1 MSLLK
6 RSGLRSWVR
15 WGSII
20 GALLVALSLG
30 GCSAVRLGYSN
41 APHLAYWWLDR
52 YFDFDSTQGDRLR
65 AELDAT
71 LDWHRQ
77 QELPL
82 LAQQFDRLQSEAARP
97 VTAAQLCAVYAS
109 LRERAEAPLW
119 HMAPTL
125 AALAPSLQKTQLEH
139 LAREYEKRN
148 REWRDEWMDGPPTER
163 LEQRVKQL
171 VERAESFYGTLSETQ
186 RNAITAVI
194 RQSGYDPAVQYRERL
209 LRQQDTLQ
217 TLRGLVSNPPTALR
231 AQAEIQAL
239 LERTLHSPDPA
250 YRPYRDQQDAAN
262 CAALAALHNS
272 ATERQRAKL
281 VDTLRAYAD
290 DARALGNPR

>member
-1 MSLLK
+1 M
-6 RSGLRSWVR
+6 RSGLRRLLR

-20 GALLVALSLG
+20 GVLLLALSLG
-30 GCSAVRLGYSN
+30 GCSAVRLGYNN
-41 APHLAYWWLDR
+41 APHMAYWWLDR
-52 YFDFDSTQGDRLR
+52 YFDFDSAQGDRLR
-65 AELDAT
+65 ADLDAT

-82 LAQQFDRLQSEAARP
+82 LAQQFDRLQGDAARP
-97 VTAAQLCAVYAS
+97 VTATQLCAVYAS
-109 LRERAEAPLW
+109 LRERAEAPVWYLVP
-119 HMAPTL
+119 AL
-125 AALAPSLQKTQLEH
+125 AAIAPSLQKTQLDH
-139 LAREYEKRN
+139 LAREYDKRN
-148 REWRDEWMDGPPTER
+148 REWRDEWMDGTPAER

-171 VERAESFYGTLSETQ
+171 VERAESFYGTLEPAQ
-186 RNAITAVI
+186 RSAITAVI
-194 RQSGYDPAVQYRERL
+194 RQSGYDPALQYRERL

-217 TLRGLVSNPPTALR
+217 TLRGLTSTPPAAAR
-231 AQAEIQAL
+231 AQADIRAL

-281 VDTLRAYAD
+281 IETLRAYAD
-290 DARALGNPR
+290 DARALGTPR

>member
-1 MSLLK
+1 M
-6 RSGLRSWVR
+6 RSGLRRLLR

-20 GALLVALSLG
+20 GVLLLALSLG
-30 GCSAVRLGYSN
+30 GCSAVRLGYNN
-41 APHLAYWWLDR
+41 APHMAYWWLDR
-52 YFDFDSTQGDRLR
+52 YFDFDSAQGDRLR
-65 AELDAT
+65 ADLDAT

-82 LAQQFDRLQSEAARP
+82 LAQQFDRLQGDAARP

-109 LRERAEAPLW
+109 LRERAEAPVW
-119 HMAPTL
+119 HLVPAL
-125 AALAPSLQKTQLEH
+125 AAIASSLQKTQLDH
-139 LAREYEKRN
+139 LAREYDKRN
-148 REWRDEWMDGPPTER
+148 REWRDEWMDGPPAER
-163 LEQRVKQL
+163 LEQRGKQL
-171 VERAESFYGTLSETQ
+171 VERAESFYGTLEPAQ

-194 RQSGYDPAVQYRERL
+194 RQSGYDPAIQYRERL

-217 TLRGLVSNPPTALR
+217 TLRGLTSNPPAAAR
-231 AQAEIQAL
+231 AQADIRAL

-250 YRPYRDQQDAAN
+250 YRPYRDQQDTAN

-281 VDTLRAYAD
+281 VETLRAYAD
-290 DARALGNPR
+290 DARALGTPR

>member
-1 MSLLK
+1 M
-6 RSGLRSWVR
+6 RSGLRRLLR

-20 GALLVALSLG
+20 GALLLALSLG
-30 GCSAVRLGYSN
+30 GCSAVRLGYNN
-41 APHLAYWWLDR
+41 APHVAYWWLDR
-52 YFDFDSTQGDRLR
+52 YFDFDSAQGDRLR
-65 AELDAT
+65 ADLDAT

-82 LAQQFDRLQSEAARP
+82 LAQQFDRLQGDAARP

-109 LRERAEAPLW
+109 LRERAEAPVW
-119 HMAPTL
+119 HLVPAL
-125 AALAPSLQKTQLEH
+125 AAIAPSLQKTQLDH
-139 LAREYEKRN
+139 LAREYDKRN
-148 REWRDEWMDGPPTER
+148 REWRDEWMDGTPAER

-171 VERAESFYGTLSETQ
+171 VERAESFYGTLEPAQ
-186 RNAITAVI
+186 RSAITAVI
-194 RQSGYDPAVQYRERL
+194 RQSGYDPALQYRERL

-217 TLRGLVSNPPTALR
+217 TLRGLTGTPQAVAR
-231 AQAEIQAL
+231 AQADIRAL
-239 LERTLHSPDPA
+239 LERTLHSPNPA

-281 VDTLRAYAD
+281 VETLRAYAD
-290 DARALGNPR
+290 DARALGTPR

>member
-1 MSLLK
+1 MSLLM
-6 RSGLRSWVR
+6 RSGLRRLLR

-20 GALLVALSLG
+20 GVLLLALSLG
-30 GCSAVRLGYSN
+30 GCSAVRLGYNN
-41 APHLAYWWLDR
+41 APHMAYWWLDR
-52 YFDFDSTQGDRLR
+52 YFDFDSAQGDRLR
-65 AELDAT
+65 ADLDAT

-82 LAQQFDRLQSEAARP
+82 LAQQFDRLQGDAARP

-109 LRERAEAPLW
+109 LRERAEAPVW
-119 HMAPTL
+119 HLVPAL
-125 AALAPSLQKTQLEH
+125 AAIASSLQKTQLDH
-139 LAREYEKRN
+139 LAREYDKRN
-148 REWRDEWMDGPPTER
+148 REWRDEWMDGPPAER
-163 LEQRVKQL
+163 LEQRGKQL
-171 VERAESFYGTLSETQ
+171 VERAESFYGTLEPAQ

-194 RQSGYDPAVQYRERL
+194 RQSGYDPAIQYRERL

-217 TLRGLVSNPPTALR
+217 TLRGLTSNPPAAAR
-231 AQAEIQAL
+231 AQADIRAL

-250 YRPYRDQQDAAN
+250 YRPYRDQQDTAN

-281 VDTLRAYAD
+281 VETLRAYAD
-290 DARALGNPR
+290 DARALGTPR

>member
-1 MSLLK
+1 M
-6 RSGLRSWVR
+6 RSGLRRLLR

-20 GALLVALSLG
+20 GVLLVALSLG

-52 YFDFDSTQGDRLR
+52 YFDFDSAQGDRLR
-65 AELDAT
+65 ADLDAT

-82 LAQQFDRLQSEAARP
+82 LAQQFDRLQNEATRP
-97 VTAAQLCAVYAS
+97 VTAVQLCTVYAS

-119 HMAPTL
+119 H
-125 AALAPSLQKTQLEH
+125 LAPSLAAIAPTLQKTQLDH

-148 REWRDEWMDGPPTER
+148 REWRDEWMDGTPTER

-171 VERAESFYGTLSETQ
+171 VDRAESFYGPLDAAQ

-194 RQSGYDPAVQYRERL
+194 RQSGYDPALQYRERL
-209 LRQQDTLQ
+209 LRQRDTVQ
-217 TLRGLVSNPPTALR
+217 TLRGLTSSPPTALR
-231 AQAEIQAL
+231 AQAEVQAL
-239 LERTLHSPDPA
+239 LERTLHARDPA
-250 YRPYRDQQDAAN
+250 YRLYRDQQDTAN
-262 CAALAALHNS
+262 CTAVAALHNS

-281 VDTLRAYAD
+281 AETLRAYAD
-290 DARALGNPR
+290 DARALGTPR